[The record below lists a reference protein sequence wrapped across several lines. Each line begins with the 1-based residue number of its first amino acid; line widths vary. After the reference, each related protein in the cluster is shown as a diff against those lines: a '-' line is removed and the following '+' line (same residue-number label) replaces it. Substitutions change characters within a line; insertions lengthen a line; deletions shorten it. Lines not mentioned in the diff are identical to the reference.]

1 MSFPVETCDKK
12 SCDCL
17 SVKSISSNEL
27 GKLFEALAKS
37 QLEMGV
43 AKTDKV
49 NPFFK
54 SKYADLASVVRSSR
68 PSLSKHGLSVIQRT
82 DSQLK
87 GDLLM
92 YTRLCHSSGQWIESS
107 ISINPVKSDVQS
119 LGSYLTYVKRY
130 MYSAITGTVSS
141 DEDDDGEIAMKNSRQ
156 IKISTKISDRE
167 LKTLSDMLS
176 DRMDIVEKV
185 MKQFNI
191 TKFFSLDADRFNE
204 CINFILKLKKE
215 PASCKK

>member
-1 MSFPVETCDKK
+1 MSSPAEICNEK
-12 SCDCL
+12 SCCN
-17 SVKSISSNEL
+17 SIEDKVSSKEL
-27 GKLFEALAKS
+27 GKLFDALAKA

-82 DSQLK
+82 DSIMS

-107 ISINPVKSDVQS
+107 ISINPVKSDIQS
-119 LGSYLTYVKRY
+119 LGSYLTYIKRY

-141 DEDDDGEIAMKNSRQ
+141 DEDDDGEIAMKSSR
-156 IKISTKISDRE
+156 KVISPKKISDRE
-167 LKTLSDMLS
+167 LKTISEMLS
-176 DRMDIVEKV
+176 GSRDIVGKV
-185 MKQFNI
+185 MKQFSI
-191 TKFFSLDADRFNE
+191 DKFFNLDAERFNE

-215 PASCKK
+215 SASCKK